1 MRALTLG
8 RIVAAERSP
17 NLSWIANMT
26 VSWTL
31 AGGVAGGV
39 LIAGL
44 VLTSRLH
51 SMGIILVVAL
61 VATFSSALGTMHG
74 ALLGYLGRSDVS
86 QRLSWPN
93 WLLVGVAAMIAW
105 ACAVMFAIW
114 LALGAMAA
122 AAGERSGIIGLVIAA
137 PVAIAI
143 FTWATMSGWQAI
155 EAAYHRWPE
164 HRLGTLMV
172 VGAFVVLSASMLIL
186 RGAIPGTEIRL
197 SPVLAG
203 ALVALAVLW
212 IVSPAVIVA
221 LRFARRTRG

>member
-1 MRALTLG
+1 MRELSLG

-61 VATFSSALGTMHG
+61 VATFSSALGTVHG
-74 ALLGYLGRSDVS
+74 AVLGYLGRSDVS
-86 QRLSWPN
+86 QRLRWHS
-93 WLLVGVAAMIAW
+93 WLLVGLAAAVAW
-105 ACAVMFAIW
+105 AFAVVFAIW

-122 AAGERSGIIGLVIAA
+122 TAGERSGIVGLVIAA

-155 EAAYHRWPE
+155 ETAYHRWPE

-172 VGAFVVLSASMLIL
+172 VGAFVVLSASMLLL
-186 RGAIPGTEIRL
+186 RGTIPGTDIRL
-197 SPVLAG
+197 SPVVAG
-203 ALVALAVLW
+203 ALVGIAVLW

-221 LRFARRTRG
+221 LRFARKPRA